1 MKQLSRLVTK
11 YWLWICTEP
20 VHRTI
25 LGIHISNERYMFLAE
40 NFIRSLHLHIWQ
52 TYMYTDGGTWDPQ
65 ISNFLYLNHNLH
77 FSLEKSLIES
87 NAILQ

>member
-25 LGIHISNERYMFLAE
+25 LGIHISNERNMLVAE
-40 NFIRSLHLHIWQ
+40 NFIGYLVDKYGKHTVYRWRYMISSSLYIFAFE
-52 TYMYTDGGTWDPQ
+52 T
-65 ISNFLYLNHNLH
+65 
-77 FSLEKSLIES
+77 
-87 NAILQ
+87 

>member
-52 TYMYTDGGTWDPQ
+52 TYSVYRWWNMGSSSIQ
-65 ISNFLYLNHNLH
+65 LFIS
-77 FSLEKSLIES
+77 KP
-87 NAILQ
+87 